1 MISIL
6 KKGSSMEQ
14 MKEFEAELRKG
25 LKLRTYSNQ
34 GIKDIVQLQDGDA
47 PEFAKE
53 FRWGDELMYH
63 IIGIAEM
70 MVGMIPDDATDSQIG
85 EVATRISGILK
96 GQIRQSVKEWAK
108 INEDIKKRTNEQRRE
123 P

>member
-1 MISIL
+1 
-6 KKGSSMEQ
+6 MEQ
-14 MKEFEAELRKG
+14 MKEFNVELRKG
-25 LKLRTYSNQ
+25 LRLRTYSNQ

-63 IIGIAEM
+63 VIGIAEM

>member
-25 LKLRTYSNQ
+25 LRLRTYSNQ
-34 GIKDIVQLQDGDA
+34 GIKDIVQMQDGDA

-53 FRWGDELMYH
+53 FRWGDEFMYH

-108 INEDIKKRTNEQRRE
+108 INEDIKKRTNE
-123 P
+123 

>member
-1 MISIL
+1 
-6 KKGSSMEQ
+6 MEQ

-34 GIKDIVQLQDGDA
+34 GIKDIVQLQDGDTH
-47 PEFAKE
+47 EFAKE

>member
-34 GIKDIVQLQDGDA
+34 GIKDIVQLQDGDT
-47 PEFAKE
+47 PEFAEE

>member
-25 LKLRTYSNQ
+25 LRLRTYSNQ